1 VSLISTPCTI
11 LRRSSGGEV
20 DDYGDPV
27 VSETESETVCE
38 LQQLSRAEPAAEGE
52 LGVSTWVV
60 FFPVNTEV
68 DTSDAV
74 VVEGQGTFEL
84 VGDPWNANQGS
95 AAVNHVAATARKTE
109 DAGVVS

>member
-1 VSLISTPCTI
+1 MSLISTPCVI
-11 LRRSSGGEV
+11 LRREGSENV

-27 VSETESETVCE
+27 VTETEFETVCE
-38 LQQLSRAEPAAEGE
+38 LQQLRRDEPAAEGE
-52 LGVSTWVV
+52 LGVSTWII

-74 VVEGQGTFEL
+74 VVAGQGTFEL

-95 AAVNHVAATARKTE
+95 AAVNHVTSTARKTE